1 MSTEPNTDE
10 QPREPQSFAQL
21 RSSLSETGP
30 QVNSLKRPR
39 SGATAKAEPECKL
52 PLTDA
57 KRQQLAEMRQK
68 KQEKQELRN
77 RELSE
82 LKSKL
87 SDFEVKLKDTETK
100 LQVTDQ
106 KVTNTEIDRQVH
118 NDSEKKQKVVTAEP
132 DVKPVENKTGY
143 FENLLN
149 PENVIKTG
157 ALVGLAGASFYFKN
171 FWKRSNIEVPEF
183 KPRQPP
189 VASEAR
195 LKTPQADAPSD
206 CLRQRA
212 EPGPVQRYARNA
224 TPLSS
229 MFPRV

>member
-1 MSTEPNTDE
+1 MSVEASTEPNTDE

-21 RSSLSETGP
+21 RSSLTSSAGELRSSETGP

-87 SDFEVKLKDTETK
+87 SDLK
-100 LQVTDQ
+100 
-106 KVTNTEIDRQVH
+106 
-118 NDSEKKQKVVTAEP
+118 
-132 DVKPVENKTGY
+132 
-143 FENLLN
+143 
-149 PENVIKTG
+149 
-157 ALVGLAGASFYFKN
+157 
-171 FWKRSNIEVPEF
+171 
-183 KPRQPP
+183 
-189 VASEAR
+189 
-195 LKTPQADAPSD
+195 
-206 CLRQRA
+206 
-212 EPGPVQRYARNA
+212 
-224 TPLSS
+224 
-229 MFPRV
+229 

>member
-1 MSTEPNTDE
+1 MSVTEPNTDE

-87 SDFEVKLKDTETK
+87 SDFEGKLKDTETK

-106 KVTNTEIDRQVH
+106 KVTNTEIDRKFRMIQR
-118 NDSEKKQKVVTAEP
+118 
-132 DVKPVENKTGY
+132 
-143 FENLLN
+143 
-149 PENVIKTG
+149 
-157 ALVGLAGASFYFKN
+157 KN
-171 FWKRSNIEVPEF
+171 TRSS
-183 KPRQPP
+183 Q
-189 VASEAR
+189 
-195 LKTPQADAPSD
+195 
-206 CLRQRA
+206 
-212 EPGPVQRYARNA
+212 
-224 TPLSS
+224 LSQ
-229 MFPRV
+229 M

>member
-1 MSTEPNTDE
+1 MSVEASTEPNTDE

-21 RSSLSETGP
+21 RSETGP

-77 RELSE
+77 IELSK

-100 LQVTDQ
+100 LQVTNQ
-106 KVTNTEIDRQVH
+106 KVTNTEIDRQVQ

-149 PENVIKTG
+149 PENVIRTG
-157 ALVGLAGASFYFKN
+157 FPTIHLRRLY
-171 FWKRSNIEVPEF
+171 
-183 KPRQPP
+183 QY
-189 VASEAR
+189 VAS
-195 LKTPQADAPSD
+195 S
-206 CLRQRA
+206 
-212 EPGPVQRYARNA
+212 
-224 TPLSS
+224 LSL
-229 MFPRV
+229 MVFYR